1 MQTPRLDLAGPR
13 HSASAVH
20 CPASPA
26 LDRQGAPRS
35 GAGRKGML
43 VRRGRLDNHFG
54 SRTERR
60 KYTKIRRP
68 GLIVSYVIYT
78 CVTLTQTNIHT
89 LTPIKLSK
97 KKTREERHMRIN
109 KSKYI
114 PQNTVEERK
123 VRIQKYFIVS
133 RPLATQSET
142 E

>member
-1 MQTPRLDLAGPR
+1 MCSHIIPLQQTDLKIVQTPRLVLKGPL
-13 HSASAVH
+13 HSASFVH

-78 CVTLTQTNIHT
+78 CVTPRQTYTH
-89 LTPIKLSK
+89 L
-97 KKTREERHMRIN
+97 H
-109 KSKYI
+109 
-114 PQNTVEERK
+114 Q
-123 VRIQKYFIVS
+123 
-133 RPLATQSET
+133 
-142 E
+142 